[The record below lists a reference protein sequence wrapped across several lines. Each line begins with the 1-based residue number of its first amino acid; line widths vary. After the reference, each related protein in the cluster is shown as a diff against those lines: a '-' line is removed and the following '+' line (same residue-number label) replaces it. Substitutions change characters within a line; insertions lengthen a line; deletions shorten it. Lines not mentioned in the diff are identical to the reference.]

1 MSDDW
6 SGLGWN
12 PTPGHPHLAAALSD
26 NLLHTA
32 ETLHTTYQLLDSLS
46 KESTWWSGEAAKAFT
61 EKVTDL
67 PDYLQRAHDSL
78 EAAGGEIARWSDT
91 LHDLKVRAGH
101 YEADAEEARR
111 KADQAE
117 RDYES
122 ARSDPDL
129 RLAGRMFTDKAQLD
143 DAQARLN
150 GANERLDSAGRTL
163 NSARNRLQD
172 LIDDAKKLEAQHG
185 DRAQEYAD
193 AIRRHASDYAPEGGA
208 WEKFKDWWNE
218 HGGDLLTVAATVVG
232 IAAIFCPVLAPIAIG
247 LSLAAAAQH
256 TYQYVRSGKDMWPPT
271 SKNLSEWATLGGD
284 LLGAVP
290 GVGPAI
296 DGTKA
301 AIEGG
306 RTAFEA
312 ARGAETLAR
321 TGATVSQAVKSGGE
335 AFNWAAKAADPS
347 NPLVARPVE
356 WAAAKLGSS
365 QAAGAMAA
373 DVTQAVTTGAL
384 ALPTAITLDPHYT
397 DAWATPATNAT
408 VAGDGVM
415 AGGLAVEPLQKI
427 FAVAR
432 AL

>member
-12 PTPGHPHLAAALSD
+12 PTPGHPDLASNLSD

-32 ETLHTTYQLLDSLS
+32 ETLRTTYELLDSLS

-67 PDYLQRAHDSL
+67 PSYLQRAHDSL
-78 EAAGGEIARWSDT
+78 TAAGGEIARWSDT
-91 LHDLKVRAGH
+91 LHDLKVRADH

-111 KADQAE
+111 AADQAE
-117 RDYES
+117 RDYRTAS
-122 ARSDPDL
+122 ADPDL
-129 RLAGRMFTDKAQLD
+129 RLAGQTFTDKARLD
-143 DAQARLN
+143 DAQARLDS
-150 GANERLDSAGRTL
+150 ANDRLDSAAKTL
-163 NSARNRLQD
+163 NSARGRLQD
-172 LIDDAKKLEAQHG
+172 LIDDARKLETQHG
-185 DRAQEYAD
+185 ERAQEYAD
-193 AIRRHASDYAPEGGA
+193 AIRKHASDYAPEGGA

-321 TGATVSQAVKSGGE
+321 TGATVSQAVKDGGQ

-347 NPLVARPVE
+347 NPLIARPVE

-365 QAAGAMAA
+365 SAAGAMAA
-373 DVTQAVTTGAL
+373 DVTQAVATGAL
-384 ALPTAITLDPHYT
+384 ALPTAITLDPAYT
-397 DAWATPATNAT
+397 DGWATPATNAT

>member
-1 MSDDW
+1 MTDDW
-6 SGLGWN
+6 HGLGWN
-12 PTPGHPHLAAALSD
+12 PTPGHPTLATNLSD

-32 ETLHTTYQLLDSLS
+32 ETLQTTYELLDSLS

-67 PDYLQRAHDSL
+67 PGYLQRAHDSL
-78 EAAGGEIARWSDT
+78 KAAGGELARWSDT
-91 LHDLKVRAGH
+91 LHDLKVRADH
-101 YEADAEEARR
+101 YEADAEQARR
-111 KADQAE
+111 DADQAE
-117 RDYES
+117 RDYRTAS
-122 ARSDPDL
+122 ADPDL
-129 RLAGRMFTDKAQLD
+129 RLAGQTFTDQARLD
-143 DAQARLN
+143 DAQARLD
-150 GANERLDSAGRTL
+150 AADDRLDGAARTL
-163 NSARNRLQD
+163 NRARGRLQD
-172 LIDDAKKLEAQHG
+172 LIDDARKLETQHG
-185 DRAQEYAD
+185 ERAQEYAD

-256 TYQYVRSGKDMWPPT
+256 TYQYVKSGKDMWPPT

-321 TGATVSQAVKSGGE
+321 TGATVSQAVKDGGQ

-347 NPLVARPVE
+347 NPLIARPVE

-365 QAAGAMAA
+365 SAAGAMAA
-373 DVTQAVTTGAL
+373 DVTQAVATGAL
-384 ALPTAITLDPHYT
+384 ALPTAITLDPAYT
-397 DAWATPATNAT
+397 DDWATPATNAT

>member
-1 MSDDW
+1 MSYDW

-12 PTPGHPHLAAALSD
+12 PAPGHPHLATNLSD

-32 ETLHTTYQLLDSLS
+32 ETLQTTYQLLDSLS

-67 PDYLQRAHDSL
+67 PDYLRLAHDSL

-111 KADQAE
+111 KADRAE
-117 RDYES
+117 RDYET

-143 DAQARLN
+143 DAQARL
-150 GANERLDSAGRTL
+150 DSANSRLEGAGKTL
-163 NSARNRLQD
+163 ESARGRLQD
-172 LIDDAKKLEAQHG
+172 LIDDARKLETQHG

-193 AIRRHASDYAPEGGA
+193 AIARHASEYAPEGGA

-232 IAAIFCPVLAPIAIG
+232 IAAIFCPVLAPLAIG

-306 RTAFEA
+306 RTAFET
-312 ARGAETLAR
+312 ARGAETLAH

-335 AFNWAAKAADPS
+335 AFTGRRRRRTPPTRSSPGPS
-347 NPLVARPVE
+347 SGPPRSSAPRRPPARWPR
-356 WAAAKLGSS
+356 
-365 QAAGAMAA
+365 
-373 DVTQAVTTGAL
+373 T
-384 ALPTAITLDPHYT
+384 
-397 DAWATPATNAT
+397 
-408 VAGDGVM
+408 
-415 AGGLAVEPLQKI
+415 
-427 FAVAR
+427 
-432 AL
+432 

>member
-1 MSDDW
+1 MTDDW
-6 SGLGWN
+6 HGLGWN
-12 PTPGHPHLAAALSD
+12 PTPGHPTLATNLSD

-32 ETLHTTYQLLDSLS
+32 ETLQATYELLDSLS

-67 PDYLQRAHDSL
+67 PGYLQRAHDSL
-78 EAAGGEIARWSDT
+78 KAAGGEIARWSDT
-91 LHDLKVRAGH
+91 LHDLKVRADH
-101 YEADAEEARR
+101 YEADAEQARR
-111 KADQAE
+111 DADQAE
-117 RDYES
+117 RDYRTAS
-122 ARSDPDL
+122 ADPDL
-129 RLAGRMFTDKAQLD
+129 RLAGQTFTDQARLD
-143 DAQARLN
+143 DAQARLDA
-150 GANERLDSAGRTL
+150 ANDRLDGAAKTL
-163 NSARNRLQD
+163 NRARGRLQD
-172 LIDDAKKLEAQHG
+172 LIDDARKLETQHG
-185 DRAQEYAD
+185 ERAQEYAD

-256 TYQYVRSGKDMWPPT
+256 TYQYVKSGKDMWPPT

-321 TGATVSQAVKSGGE
+321 TGATVSQAVKDGGQ

-347 NPLVARPVE
+347 NPLIARPVE

-365 QAAGAMAA
+365 SAAGAMAA
-373 DVTQAVTTGAL
+373 DVTQAVATGAL
-384 ALPTAITLDPHYT
+384 ALPTAITLDPAYT
-397 DAWATPATNAT
+397 DDWATPATNAT